1 MKARSVKPRYFLN
14 FVEEGI
20 LNPKYYG
27 YTGGRVEVTREP
39 ETYLFDELRFFTK
52 DPKFYLFRE
61 KWDFRTVKDLDKF
74 KKLLE
79 KYYETC
85 S

>member
-1 MKARSVKPRYFLN
+1 MKKARYFLN

-27 YTGGRVEVTREP
+27 YTGGRVEVSVAGAISSYPIE
-39 ETYLFDELRFFTK
+39 ELRFFTK

-79 KYYETC
+79 KYHETC